1 MLAESYRP
9 EKLDGVFGHQEV
21 KAELETYLKSDFK
34 GSIFLAGPPG
44 IGKTTL
50 ALCSARTF
58 GFYPLEINASSSIR
72 SFEDVDKLKDSCRG
86 SVNIHSLLLG
96 NSNQKTCVILDELD
110 GSDPHA
116 QNKIVDWIRDPLRTV
131 PILCTG
137 NESPSIIKRNPDL
150 IKILRCFPP
159 NFKDVEFLFP
169 ESDVQTLLR
178 ECHHDIRRV
187 FHRVQYGVSDI
198 IPRFVLP
205 PTGTEVE
212 KAFIE
217 TQKMFGIQNPL
228 EYLYDKL
235 DNEHWTQTKVVYKP
249 DDTRADILVT
259 DTHQQKLSLGKSN
272 KIERK
277 KNSKEL
283 IQN

>member
-1 MLAESYRP
+1 
-9 EKLDGVFGHQEV
+9 
-21 KAELETYLKSDFK
+21 
-34 GSIFLAGPPG
+34 
-44 IGKTTL
+44 
-50 ALCSARTF
+50 
-58 GFYPLEINASSSIR
+58 
-72 SFEDVDKLKDSCRG
+72 
-86 SVNIHSLLLG
+86 VNIHSLLLG

-169 ESDVQTLLR
+169 DSDIQTLLR
-178 ECHHDIRRV
+178 ECNHDIRRV
-187 FHRVQYGVSDI
+187 FHRVQYGLSDA
-198 IPRFVLP
+198 IPKFVLP
-205 PTGTEVE
+205 PTGTEIE

-217 TQKMFGIQNPL
+217 TQNLFGIQNPL

-235 DNEHWTQTKVVYKP
+235 GSEHWTKTKAVYIR
-249 DDTRADILVT
+249 DDKRADIPEA
-259 DTHQQKLSLGKSN
+259 DTRPPKLYPDKLN
-272 KIERK
+272 KTELK
-277 KNSKEL
+277 KKTKEP